1 MYLEIEFEEQDN
13 SFDLEFEQVTE
24 ISDGGFDRGYAE
36 GYENGKGD
44 GLTEGYAKGETE
56 GYGKGY
62 EQGNTDGYTTGKTE
76 GVTEGF
82 ADALAKRTEL
92 VVTDS
97 GEYVPEGES
106 TGFKKVTVG
115 IQKGEDLD
123 AVVAEQAELIGELS
137 ATLDEKIGAYDV
149 GYDAALEK
157 LTDLVATENGEYAP
171 PEGSTG
177 FKSVSVNVQAKS
189 VMDLYVEGTAT
200 EVGGIANKV
209 RASAFKNDTRI
220 TSATFPNATSVG
232 AQAFVGCSSLATA
245 NFPSAT
251 SVGESAFQSC
261 QKLINVELP
270 NVTSLDMS
278 AFSSCAYLVNFDLPK
293 IGSIRTFAF
302 RYCYSLKAVILRSET
317 LCTLENKSAFDGCY
331 HLEGTVSATF
341 NPNGD
346 KDGYIYVPANLVNSY
361 KRATNWSKYA
371 SQIRALEDYTV
382 DGTINGVLDPNKI

>member
-44 GLTEGYAKGETE
+44 GLTEGYAKGE
-56 GYGKGY
+56 
-62 EQGNTDGYTTGKTE
+62 
-76 GVTEGF
+76 TEGF

-157 LTDLVATENGEYAP
+157 LTDLVATENGDYKP
-171 PEGSTG
+171 SEGSTG

-189 VMDLYVEGTAT
+189 AMDALIEGTLTELTSGAT
-200 EVGGIANKV
+200 IMAKEALYYNKYLESV
-209 RASAFKNDTRI
+209 SL
-220 TSATFPNATSVG
+220 PNATEIG
-232 AQAFVGCSSLATA
+232 L
-245 NFPSAT
+245 
-251 SVGESAFQSC
+251 SAFQYC
-261 QKLINVELP
+261 AKLVTVNAP
-270 NVTSLDMS
+270 NVTKVYDS
-278 AFSSCAYLVNFDLPK
+278 AFSYCNLLKNVNLPNATTFSSYVFYNCNTLENIQLPK
-293 IGSIRTFAF
+293 LRYIDQYNFSGCYRLVSVDATTATAIYHRAF

-317 LCTLENKSAFDGCY
+317 VCTLSDTNAFENCY
-331 HLEGTVSATF
+331 HILGTVNSTY

-346 KDGYIYVPANLVNSY
+346 KDGYIYVPAHLAEQY
-361 KRATNWSKYA
+361 RQATNWSAYA

-382 DGTINGVLDPNKI
+382 DGTINGALDPNKI